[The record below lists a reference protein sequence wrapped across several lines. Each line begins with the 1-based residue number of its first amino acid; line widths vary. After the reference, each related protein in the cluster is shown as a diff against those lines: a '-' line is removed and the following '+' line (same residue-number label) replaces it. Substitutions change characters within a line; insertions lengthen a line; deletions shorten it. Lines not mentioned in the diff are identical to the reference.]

1 MGLFSSNNESKLSWN
16 QLERLEDIDFWVSKS
31 EEKPVLFFKHS
42 TRCGISSMS
51 LNMFS
56 REWDNSVN
64 CELVFIDLVKNR
76 SVSNAVS
83 EKTKVIHQSPQ
94 IILISKGEVIHHAS
108 HSSIAAETIIEQI
121 NKL

>member
-1 MGLFSSNNESKLSWN
+1 MGLFSSNNESKLDWN
-16 QLERLEDIDFWVSKS
+16 QLEQLEDIDFWITKS
-31 EEKPVLFFKHS
+31 QDKPVLFFKHS

-51 LNMFS
+51 LNMFTQT
-56 REWDNSVN
+56 WDSAAN

-76 SVSNAVS
+76 NVSNAVS

-94 IILISKGEVIHHAS
+94 IILMSKGEVIHHAS
-108 HSSIAAETIIEQI
+108 HSSIDAETIIEQI